1 LLKAGDPRLMAAPA
15 PARRDFPQVSVDLV
29 LMSDVSQNAVRHSEL
44 DVQRSADEP
53 GGGQIGRQVKGR

>member
-1 LLKAGDPRLMAAPA
+1 MAAPA